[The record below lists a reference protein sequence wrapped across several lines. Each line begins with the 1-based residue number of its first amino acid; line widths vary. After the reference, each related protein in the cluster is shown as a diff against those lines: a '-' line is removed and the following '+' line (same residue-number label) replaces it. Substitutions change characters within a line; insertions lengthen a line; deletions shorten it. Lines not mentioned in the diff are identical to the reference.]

1 MKYPSKKAMEN
12 ELQSNPL
19 SLAFVEALYENYLR
33 DPDSVDETWR
43 RYFAD
48 QTQEVQG
55 DAEDVKTFRTRPRFT
70 PRPLFGNG
78 GPVRS
83 RNGNGATSLSAEV
96 DAASLQHKVDL
107 LIRNYRVRGH
117 RRARIDPLGRKKL
130 VMRELTPE
138 YYGLTDDHMHLRFA
152 TEFLAGGGT
161 PTLEDIIHSAQ
172 QTYCRYIGCQ
182 FMHID
187 SIAVRE
193 WLQSRMERSENRIK
207 LSRKEQLRILT
218 RLTDAVMLEEFIQKK
233 FLGAKSFSL
242 EGAET
247 LIPLLDFAIER
258 SGEHGV
264 EEVIIGMPHRGRL
277 NVLANIMGKNP
288 RNIFQEFQDNVPELN
303 VGRGDVKYHL
313 GYHSNWITETGKKV
327 HLALTFNPSHLE
339 YVNSVALGRMR
350 AKNDRDDDPRGDKGL
365 VVLIHGD
372 AAFAGEGIVQETL
385 NLSQLEAYT
394 TGGTIHIIVNNQIG
408 FTTTPNQ
415 ARSST
420 YASDIARMLQSPIFH
435 VNGEDPESVAQVVNL
450 AIAFRTEYRRDVVID
465 MYCYRRRGHNE
476 GDEPNFTQPLMYQK
490 IRERESVRETY
501 LRRLLRL
508 GGIMEQEAQLIE
520 EKRRQ
525 HLEDELSAARKHS
538 RRIKYEADKPIRS
551 RMAGPE
557 TTLTT
562 PQNEMF
568 GMWTRYVGGPEIYV
582 PDVETRISRER
593 IVSLL
598 ERLTDTPE
606 SFKVHPKLQRVLEQ
620 RRSMATDEKPLDWA
634 AGEALAL
641 ASLATEGVR
650 VRLTGQDSE
659 RGTFSH
665 RHSVLHDYETG
676 ELYRLFQHL
685 DPEQAPVEIHN
696 SPLSEAS
703 VLGFEY
709 GYSVGCPDGLVMW
722 EAQFGDFV
730 NVAQVIIDQFITTAE
745 DKWRRLNGLVML
757 LPHGLEGTGPE
768 HASARLERFLQLAA
782 EDNMQIVFPTTP
794 AQIFHCIRRQVLRPW
809 RKPLIVMS
817 PKSMLRN
824 PRAVSRLEE
833 LSEGAFQR
841 IITDPDIDP
850 KKTTRI
856 ILCTGKIYYDLIQR
870 REELE
875 HDDVAII
882 RVEQLYPLENK
893 LVSSVLAPYKDG
905 TPVFWVQEEP
915 ENMGAWRYM
924 LSKFRDSIDHRLPFS
939 GIYRPPSASPATG
952 SASSHRLEHIQ
963 LMAEAF
969 GLAVSVRRPVA

>member
-1 MKYPSKKAMEN
+1 MEN
-12 ELQSNPL
+12 ELTSNPL
-19 SLAFVEALYENYLR
+19 SLAFVESLYESYLQN
-33 DPDSVDETWR
+33 PGNVDEAWQK
-43 RYFAD
+43 YFASQLLD
-48 QTQEVQG
+48 SPPTREE
-55 DAEDVKTFRTRPRFT
+55 ASSAFRLGPSFK
-70 PRPLFGNG
+70 PRPLFGTGGNG
-78 GPVRS
+78 YHV
-83 RNGNGATSLSAEV
+83 NGNGTTLAMEPGAE
-96 DAASLQHKVDL
+96 AASLQHKVDL

-138 YYGLTDDHMHLRFA
+138 YYGLTDAHMDLPFA

-161 PTLEDIIHSAQ
+161 PALKEIIHSAQ

-193 WLQSRMERSENRIK
+193 WLQSRMERSENRLK
-207 LSRKEQLRILT
+207 LTRKEQIRILT

-233 FLGAKSFSL
+233 FVGAKSFSL

-258 SGEHGV
+258 AGEHGV

-288 RNIFQEFQDNVPELN
+288 RDIFQEFQDNVPELN

-350 AKNDRDDDPRGDKGL
+350 AKNDRDEDPRGDKGL
-365 VVLIHGD
+365 VLLIHGD

-385 NLSQLEAYT
+385 NLSQLEAYS
-394 TGGTIHIIVNNQIG
+394 TGGTIHVIVNNQIG

-415 ARSST
+415 ARSTT
-420 YASDIARMLQSPIFH
+420 YASDVARMLQSPIFH
-435 VNGEDPESVAQVVNL
+435 VNGEDPESVAQVVGL

-465 MYCYRRRGHNE
+465 MYCFRRRGHNE

-490 IRERESVRETY
+490 IGERESVRETY

-508 GGIMEQEAQLIE
+508 GGIMEQEAELIE
-520 EKRRQ
+520 EKRRK
-525 HLEDELSAARKHS
+525 HLDDELSAARSQS
-538 RRIKYEADKPIRS
+538 RRIEYKIDSVPKS
-551 RMAGPE
+551 KMAGPVE
-557 TTLTT
+557 DAER
-562 PQNEMF
+562 PQNVLR
-568 GMWTRYVGGPEIYV
+568 GMWSLYIGGPEIYA
-582 PDVETRISRER
+582 PEVETK
-593 IVSLL
+593 VSLKRIKAL
-598 ERLTDTPE
+598 LSKLTQLPE
-606 SFKVHPKLQRVLEQ
+606 GYKVHPKLQRVLEQ
-620 RRSMATDEKPLDWA
+620 RQAMAEGERPLDWA

-650 VRLTGQDSE
+650 IRLTGQDSE

-665 RHSVLHDYETG
+665 RHSVLHDQETG
-676 ELYRLFQHL
+676 ELFRPFQKL

-709 GYSVGCPDGLVMW
+709 GYSVGCPDGLILW

-730 NVAQVIIDQFITTAE
+730 NVAQVIIDQFISTAE
-745 DKWRRLNGLVML
+745 DKWRRLSGLTML

-782 EDNMQIVFPTTP
+782 EDNIQIAYPTTP
-794 AQIFHCIRRQVLRPW
+794 AQIFHLLRRQVLRPW
-809 RKPLIVMS
+809 RKPLVVMS

-824 PRAVSRLEE
+824 TRAVSDLEE
-833 LSEGAFQR
+833 LSEGKFHR
-841 IITDPDIDP
+841 IIPDNEIDP
-850 KKTTRI
+850 ESTKRI

-875 HDDVAII
+875 RTDVAII
-882 RVEQLYPLENK
+882 RIEQLYPLENK
-893 LVSSVLAPYKDG
+893 LVSSVLASYTDG

-915 ENMGAWRYM
+915 ENMGSWRYM
-924 LSKFRDSIDHRLPFS
+924 LSKFRDHIDHRLPFS